1 MNDILTT
8 NEVAELL
15 QCEVQT
21 VEDRLRGGDLPGV
34 KFGRSWMCPKNA
46 LLDTVNDLA
55 KRNLGVK
62 LLPVAIAVQQ
72 VTQRGRKRNALPS
85 LSPVPIP

>member
-34 KFGRSWMCPKNA
+34 KFGRSWMCPRYA
-46 LLDTVNDLA
+46 LLEAVNDLA
-55 KRNLGVK
+55 RQNIRLTPVTVAVK
-62 LLPVAIAVQQ
+62 QL
-72 VTQRGRKRNALPS
+72 TRGRKRQSTS
-85 LSPVPIP
+85 LLA

>member
-34 KFGRSWMCPKNA
+34 KFGRSWMCPRFA
-46 LLDTVNDLA
+46 LLEAVNDLA
-55 KRNLGVK
+55 RQNIRHTQ
-62 LLPVAIAVQQ
+62 VAIAVKQLS
-72 VTQRGRKRNALPS
+72 RGRKR
-85 LSPVPIP
+85 LSTTLQA